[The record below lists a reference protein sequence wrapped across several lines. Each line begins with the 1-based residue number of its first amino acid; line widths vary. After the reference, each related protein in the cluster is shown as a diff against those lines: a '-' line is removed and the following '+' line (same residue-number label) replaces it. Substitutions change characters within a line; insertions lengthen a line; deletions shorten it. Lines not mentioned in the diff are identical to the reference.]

1 MCLIYWVVPGSV
13 KNIFRCIGFSL
24 SLCLASV
31 NAQILQ
37 DSIALNLVR
46 QDVDYIY
53 NLQFNNAREVYTKI
67 IRLYPDHPIVFLLRG
82 IITYWEN
89 YPMLH
94 TSVSRISFE
103 EDMHQCIKLSETNKN
118 PANEAEYLLA
128 NICARGMLLMFY
140 DDNDL
145 IMEVIPLTTSTYKHL
160 RRAFDLNSACIDLY
174 YFTGAYNYYRE
185 AYPRVHPV
193 YKPFVAMFP
202 SGNIALGLKE
212 LQKAFSNSVVLR
224 AESGSL
230 LASIYMNFENKYT
243 ESLYYCRTLH
253 EKYPENESYRVIYVK
268 NLLLLKNYNE
278 AEKLILAFDQSK
290 KNKYF
295 QAQIM
300 ILNGILQEKKY
311 HDNKLAQQYYN
322 TGIKNIFSFGEYGNE
337 FAAYAYFGLSRI
349 SEAADETRA
358 KKVYRKE
365 ALKLAD
371 YKQINFD

>member
-1 MCLIYWVVPGSV
+1 MPGSF
-13 KNIFRCIGFSL
+13 KNILRCIGLSL
-24 SLCLASV
+24 SLSLASL
-31 NAQILQ
+31 NAQILH
-37 DSIALNLVR
+37 DTTALKLVKE
-46 QDVDYIY
+46 DVDYIY
-53 NLQFNNAREVYTKI
+53 NLQFNKAREVYTKVV
-67 IRLYPDHPIVFLLRG
+67 RLYPEHPIVFLLRG
-82 IITYWEN
+82 IMTYWEN
-89 YPMLH
+89 FPMLH
-94 TSVSRISFE
+94 TSPSRVSFE
-103 EDMHQCIKLSETNKN
+103 EDMNQCIRLSESNRN
-118 PANEAEYLLA
+118 PDNEAEYLLA

-140 DDNDL
+140 DDNGL

-160 RRAFDLNSACIDLY
+160 RRAFELKSACTDLY

-193 YKPFVAMFP
+193 YKPFTAMFP
-202 SGNIALGLKE
+202 SGNMTLGIKE
-212 LQKAFSNSVVLR
+212 LQKAFLYSVVLS

-243 ESLYYCRTLH
+243 ESLNYCRTLY
-253 EKYPENESYRVIYVK
+253 EQYPENESYRIYYIK
-268 NLLLLKNYNE
+268 NFLLLKNYNE
-278 AEKLILAFDQSK
+278 AEKLLLGFDQSK

-311 HDNKLAQQYYN
+311 HNNKLAQQYYN
-322 TGIKNIFSFGEYGNE
+322 TGIKNILSFGRYGNE
-337 FAAYAYFGLSRI
+337 YAAYAYFGLSRI
-349 SEAADETRA
+349 SDAAGEPRA

>member
-1 MCLIYWVVPGSV
+1 MPGSF
-13 KNIFRCIGFSL
+13 KNILRCIGLSL
-24 SLCLASV
+24 SLSLASL
-31 NAQILQ
+31 NAQILH
-37 DSIALNLVR
+37 DTTALKLVKE
-46 QDVDYIY
+46 DVNYIY
-53 NLQFNNAREVYTKI
+53 NLQFNKAREVYTKVV
-67 IRLYPDHPIVFLLRG
+67 RLYPEHPIVFLLRG
-82 IITYWEN
+82 IMTYWEN
-89 YPMLH
+89 FPMLH
-94 TSVSRISFE
+94 TSPSRASFE
-103 EDMHQCIKLSETNKN
+103 EDMNQCIKLSESNRN
-118 PANEAEYLLA
+118 PDNEAEYLLA

-140 DDNDL
+140 DDNGL

-160 RRAFDLNSACIDLY
+160 RRAFDLKSACTDLY

-193 YKPFVAMFP
+193 YKPFTAMFP
-202 SGNIALGLKE
+202 SGNMTLGIKE
-212 LQKAFSNSVVLR
+212 LQKAFLYSVVLS

-243 ESLYYCRTLH
+243 ESLNYCRTLY
-253 EKYPENESYRVIYVK
+253 EQYPENESYRIYYIK
-268 NLLLLKNYNE
+268 NFLLLKNYNE
-278 AEKLILAFDQSK
+278 AEKLLLGFDQSK

-311 HDNKLAQQYYN
+311 HNNKLAQQYYN
-322 TGIKNIFSFGEYGNE
+322 TGIKNILSFGRYGNE
-337 FAAYAYFGLSRI
+337 YAAYAYFGLSRI
-349 SEAADETRA
+349 SDAAGETRA

>member
-1 MCLIYWVVPGSV
+1 VPGSF
-13 KNIFRCIGFSL
+13 KNILKCIGLSL
-24 SLCLASV
+24 SLSLASV
-31 NAQILQ
+31 NAQILH
-37 DSIALNLVR
+37 DSTALSLVR

-53 NLQFNNAREVYTKI
+53 NLQFKNAREVYTKI
-67 IRLYPDHPIVFLLRG
+67 IRLYPEHPIVYLLRG

-89 YPMLH
+89 FPMLH
-94 TSVSRISFE
+94 TSPSRPSFE
-103 EDMHQCIKLSETNKN
+103 EDMFQCIRLSETNKN
-118 PANEAEYLLA
+118 PENEAEYLLA

-140 DDNDL
+140 DDNGL
-145 IMEVIPLTTSTYKHL
+145 IMEVIPLTTSTYKQL
-160 RRAFDLNSACIDLY
+160 RRAFDLNTACTDLY

-193 YKPFVAMFP
+193 YKPFLSMFP
-202 SGNIALGLKE
+202 SGNMALGIKE
-212 LQKAFSNSVVLR
+212 LQKAFLNSVVLG

-243 ESLYYCRTLH
+243 ESLYCCRRLY
-253 EKYPENESYRVIYVK
+253 EQYPENESYRIMYIK
-268 NLLLLKNYNE
+268 GLLLMKNYSE
-278 AEKLILAFDQSK
+278 AEKLFPVFDPSK
-290 KNKYF
+290 KNRYF

-311 HDNKLAQQYYN
+311 HDYKLAQQYYN
-322 TGIKNIFSFGEYGNE
+322 TGIKNILSFGSYGDE

-349 SEAADETRA
+349 SDVAGETRA
-358 KKVYRKE
+358 RKVYRKE